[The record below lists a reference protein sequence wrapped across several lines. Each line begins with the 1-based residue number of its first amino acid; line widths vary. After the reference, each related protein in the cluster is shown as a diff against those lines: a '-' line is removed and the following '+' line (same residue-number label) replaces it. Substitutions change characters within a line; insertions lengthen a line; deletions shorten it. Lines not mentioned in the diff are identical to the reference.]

1 MEEKTRVKVVPAEA
15 GRVAMARLQ
24 RDTDLVTGI
33 IEVCREAGFEMAAS
47 QLIIGSLRRA
57 EISWTRPSDKTKRGS
72 ERTPAMPIAGPLE
85 LISAQ
90 AEVCLTD
97 PERPVFHVHGV
108 VTDADGKAWGGHF
121 FKGGNPV
128 HATVDIVMNEI
139 KGGNMKRTQ
148 DDENDLE
155 LPFTYSKK
163 KTKRPPNRTGGR
175 RPFLVPLT
183 DGVERRSYS

>member
-1 MEEKTRVKVVPAEA
+1 
-15 GRVAMARLQ
+15 
-24 RDTDLVTGI
+24 
-33 IEVCREAGFEMAAS
+33 
-47 QLIIGSLRRA
+47 
-57 EISWTRPSDKTKRGS
+57 
-72 ERTPAMPIAGPLE
+72 MPIAGPLE

-139 KGGNMKRTQ
+139 KGGYMKWTQ
-148 DDENDLE
+148 DDEIDLE
-155 LPFTYSKK
+155 LPVPYSK
-163 KTKRPPNRTGGR
+163 
-175 RPFLVPLT
+175 
-183 DGVERRSYS
+183 